1 MFPWCHTRHLNPLKI
16 HTGITTTLDHKRIDF
31 PVSKKYFNKVEVKNK
46 ICINVCCY
54 ESKLTYPVHISG
66 QNFKNSMDFLM
77 ISDKIKSHYFYIK
90 DFNKFIC
97 NKTKNKI
104 SKLLL

>member
-1 MFPWCHTRHLNPLKI
+1 MFPWCHTSHLNPLKI
-16 HTGITTTLDHKRIDF
+16 HPGRTTTLDDKRIDF

-77 ISDKIKSHYFYIK
+77 ISDKIKSHYFCIK

-97 NKTKNKI
+97 SKTKSKI

>member
-1 MFPWCHTRHLNPLKI
+1 MFPRCHIRHLNPLKI
-16 HTGITTTLDHKRIDF
+16 HPGRTTTLDDKRIDF
-31 PVSKKYFNKVEVKNK
+31 AMSKKYFNKVEVKSK

-54 ESKLTYPVHISG
+54 ECKLTYPVHISG

>member
-1 MFPWCHTRHLNPLKI
+1 MFPWCHTSHLNPLKI
-16 HTGITTTLDHKRIDF
+16 HAGRTTTLDYKRIDF

-77 ISDKIKSHYFYIK
+77 ISDKIKSHYFCIK

-97 NKTKNKI
+97 SKTKSKI